1 MTIESTARALP
12 PEDANVKFAQA
23 RRAYAGWLA
32 TQPED
37 AFAPATHA
45 EVLALYDKNCDTAG
59 GSAERATNEAATGSI
74 SVPDLIA
81 RSEAIPSRKAALD
94 RARVRRALAG
104 AQFEAIRKMS
114 SEEAIAELCKTPEGR
129 AQYAR
134 ISQRQPGSAY
144 AVPRFDRG
152 LSIEEVVLD
161 IFDTPELRAEFDTTK
176 NESRAARGLPEAEHD
191 LLTSV
196 TKAALFL
203 LQEARKTLAGGLE
216 TECDLEAEWSKED
229 RLLVGR
235 MDVVLTHYL
244 AKSLLADM

>member
-1 MTIESTARALP
+1 MKTESTAQATP
-12 PEDANVKFAQA
+12 GEDANAKFAQA

-45 EVLALYDKNCDTAG
+45 EILALYDKNCDPAG
-59 GSAERATNEAATGSI
+59 GSAELETNVVATGSI

-114 SEEAIAELCKTPEGR
+114 AEDAIAELCKTPEGR

-152 LSIEEVVLD
+152 FSIEEVVLD
-161 IFDTPELRAEFDTTK
+161 IFDTPELRAEFDATK
-176 NESRAARGLPEAEHD
+176 SELRAAKGLPEAEHD

-196 TKAALFL
+196 AKAALFL
-203 LQEARKTLAGGLE
+203 LLEARKTLAGGLE
-216 TECDLEAEWSKED
+216 TECDLEVEWSKED
-229 RLLVGR
+229 RLLIGR
-235 MDVVLTHYL
+235 MDTVLDHYL
-244 AKSLLADM
+244 ARALLADI